1 MLTNLNGVKVVLGQE
16 CKQNRFDK
24 GITILE
30 ALVSTAIIAI
40 GFIAIFQMVQYSIRS
55 IDVSGERT
63 KSSLLISM
71 VAEDL
76 ISEKN
81 ASSPT
86 SKVSLTDYLI
96 SQEKSG
102 KTSWNAPSCNSGS
115 STSQTFTNTVDAKK
129 YKWANRFSKRRLKC
143 KGVENKK
150 ELKVYDICNNAASG
164 NVCTYNNNKNYSG
177 TRLYDQMVIG
187 RMEVN
192 ISTGRVDNQGSKK
205 PKKGYLYFQI
215 R

>member
-1 MLTNLNGVKVVLGQE
+1 MVTGQE
-16 CKQNRFDK
+16 CKKQFER

-63 KSSLLISM
+63 KSNLLISM

-81 ASSPT
+81 ATSPT
-86 SKVSLTDYLI
+86 NKVSLVDYLVG
-96 SQEKSG
+96 QEKSG
-102 KTSWNAPSCNSGS
+102 KASWNAPSCVSGS
-115 STSQTFTNTVDAKK
+115 SANQSFNNTVDTKK
-129 YKWANRFSKRRLKC
+129 YKWTNRFSKRRLKC
-143 KGVENKK
+143 KGTENKK

-164 NVCTYNNNKNYSG
+164 NVCTYNNNKDYNG
-177 TRLYDQMVIG
+177 TGIYDQLVIG

-192 ISTGRVDNQGSKK
+192 VSTGRIDNSGNKK
-205 PKKGYLYFQI
+205 PKKSILYFQI

>member
-1 MLTNLNGVKVVLGQE
+1 MLINLDGVTMVAGRD
-16 CKQNRFDK
+16 CKRKFER
-24 GITILE
+24 GITLLE

-63 KSSLLISM
+63 KSNLLISM

-81 ASSPT
+81 ATSPT
-86 SKVSLTDYLI
+86 KKVPFVDYLI
-96 SQEKSG
+96 EQEKAG
-102 KTSWNAPSCNSGS
+102 NPSWNAPSCVSGS
-115 STSQTFTNTVDAKK
+115 STNQTFKNTVDAKK

-150 ELKVYDICNNAASG
+150 ELKLYDICNNSFSG
-164 NVCTYNNNKNYSG
+164 NTCTYDNNKDYNG
-177 TRLYDQMVIG
+177 TGIYDQLVIG

-192 ISTGRVDNQGSKK
+192 LSTGRIDEKDNKK
-205 PKKGYLYFQI
+205 PKKNVLYFQI
-215 R
+215 K

>member
-16 CKQNRFDK
+16 CKKNRFDK

-96 SQEKSG
+96 
-102 KTSWNAPSCNSGS
+102 
-115 STSQTFTNTVDAKK
+115 
-129 YKWANRFSKRRLKC
+129 
-143 KGVENKK
+143 
-150 ELKVYDICNNAASG
+150 
-164 NVCTYNNNKNYSG
+164 
-177 TRLYDQMVIG
+177 
-187 RMEVN
+187 
-192 ISTGRVDNQGSKK
+192 NQV
-205 PKKGYLYFQI
+205 FE
-215 R
+215 

>member
-1 MLTNLNGVKVVLGQE
+1 MLGQE
-16 CKQNRFDK
+16 CKKNRFDK

-86 SKVSLTDYLI
+86 SKVLSLI
-96 SQEKSG
+96 H
-102 KTSWNAPSCNSGS
+102 
-115 STSQTFTNTVDAKK
+115 
-129 YKWANRFSKRRLKC
+129 
-143 KGVENKK
+143 
-150 ELKVYDICNNAASG
+150 I
-164 NVCTYNNNKNYSG
+164 
-177 TRLYDQMVIG
+177 
-187 RMEVN
+187 
-192 ISTGRVDNQGSKK
+192 
-205 PKKGYLYFQI
+205 
-215 R
+215 